1 MDPECSD
8 VDNMTTSAGI
18 LYLACISII
27 SPTCIS
33 SALIF
38 FVSPFLI
45 ILYTEEFDYLS
56 LLYLLKSSYAY
67 LPNVNN
73 ITIINGERYVKRKPI
88 KEKNIKEICYR
99 LLILGPVEISLWLIG
114 KS

>member
-8 VDNMTTSAGI
+8 VDNITTSAGI

-27 SPTCIS
+27 SPTWIS

-38 FVSPFLI
+38 FVYPFLI

-73 ITIINGERYVKRKPI
+73 ITIIKGDKYVNKKPI
-88 KEKNIKEICYR
+88 N
-99 LLILGPVEISLWLIG
+99 L
-114 KS
+114 